1 MTTLYKDQAT
11 DFSVDLF
18 SHLETVC
25 YCNFDNQ
32 DILYFFA
39 RGVRF
44 DENAFPCEKNFL
56 DFFFHYS
63 CNDYSVISFFFHDV
77 QIVEMHSKGNNQTY
91 API

>member
-1 MTTLYKDQAT
+1 M
-11 DFSVDLF
+11 DLF
-18 SHLETVC
+18 SHLETVY

-56 DFFFHYS
+56 DFFFIIHAT
-63 CNDYSVISFFFHDV
+63 IIRLFHFFFHDV
-77 QIVEMHSKGNNQTY
+77 QIVEMHSKGNNQIY
-91 API
+91 ARI